1 MSEFLVSLAFSLNVT
16 GPIFL
21 ILMLGVYL
29 RRIGILTD
37 AFVEAGSRLVFNVTL
52 PALLFI
58 SVSKTHISESANF
71 ALIGLGAA
79 ITLVTYLLLE
89 IFAYFSVKPTEDR
102 GVVVQGA
109 FRSNMGIIGLAY
121 CANAYGEAGVAA
133 ASLYL
138 GLITILFNI
147 LSVITLSRSLHKQG
161 QGIMPILKGI
171 AKNPLIIGI
180 LLALPVSYL
189 QLKIPEVVL
198 KSGEYFAQMT
208 LPLALLCTGAS
219 LSFKSM
225 RQDMRNTVSASLGKL
240 IFIPIIFT
248 LGGIWAG
255 FSAINLG
262 VLALMAFAPTAAA
275 SYVMVRAMGGNS
287 VLAANIIAVTTLGS
301 VLTTSIGIAI
311 LKGAGLM

>member
-1 MSEFLVSLAFSLNVT
+1 MSEFLNSLAFSFNVT

-21 ILMLGVYL
+21 ILILGVYL

-79 ITLVTYLLLE
+79 LTVVTYLLLE
-89 IFAYFSVKPTEDR
+89 LLASVMVKPPEDR

-147 LSVITLSRSLHKQG
+147 LSVITLSRSLHRQG
-161 QGIMPILKGI
+161 QGIMPIIKGI

-189 QLKIPEVVL
+189 EWKLPELVL

-225 RQDMRNTVSASLGKL
+225 RQDMYNTLSASFGKL
-240 IFIPIIFT
+240 LLIPVIFT
-248 LGGIWAG
+248 FGGLAAG
-255 FSAINLG
+255 LSGINLG
-262 VLALMAFAPTAAA
+262 VMALMAFAPTAAA

-301 VLTTSIGIAI
+301 VFSTSLGIAL
-311 LKGAGLM
+311 LKAAGLM

>member
-1 MSEFLVSLAFSLNVT
+1 MSEFLNSLAFSFNVT

-21 ILMLGVYL
+21 ILILGVYL

-58 SVSKTHISESANF
+58 SVSKTQISESANF

-79 ITLVTYLLLE
+79 LTIVTYLLLE
-89 IFAYFSVKPTEDR
+89 LLASVMVKPPEDR

-147 LSVITLSRSLHKQG
+147 LSVITLSRPLHQQG
-161 QGIMPILKGI
+161 QGIMPIIKGI

-189 QLKIPEVVL
+189 EWKLPEVVL

-225 RQDMRNTVSASLGKL
+225 RQDMYNTLSASFGKL
-240 IFIPIIFT
+240 LVIPVIFT
-248 LGGIWAG
+248 FGGIAAG
-255 FSAINLG
+255 LSGINLG
-262 VLALMAFAPTAAA
+262 VMALMAFAPTAAA

-301 VLTTSIGIAI
+301 VFSTSLGIAL
-311 LKGAGLM
+311 LKAAGLM